1 MMVNDY
7 WKSEDYALHARYVSQ
22 LSEEVM
28 RDLAPQRGEQIL
40 DLGCGDG
47 VLAEV
52 LMGLGCDVVG
62 IDSSASLVEA
72 ARGRGVEVR
81 LGDAQ
86 AIEDDAAFDAIFSNA
101 ALHWMLEQTAL
112 SQRVFRALKPGG
124 RFVAEMG
131 GTGNIAQIRAA
142 MTGALAEIGIAFAD
156 RNPWTFP
163 TPEEHRALLEKIGF
177 RVTKCALRDRP
188 TLLPTD
194 VHGWFATFSQGILS
208 DLDLDRREAVI
219 DRMVELCRPE
229 LCDAAGKWTVD
240 YVRLNFVAEKPALS
254 EI

>member
-1 MMVNDY
+1 MANDY
-7 WKSEDYALHARYVSQ
+7 WKSEDYASHASYVSQ
-22 LSEEVM
+22 LSQEVLL
-28 RDLAPQRGEQIL
+28 DLTPQRGEKIL

-47 VLAEV
+47 ALAEV

-62 IDSSASLVEA
+62 IDASASLLEA
-72 ARGRGVEVR
+72 AKKRGVKAR

-86 AIEDDAAFDAIFSNA
+86 AIKDDAAFDAIFSNA
-101 ALHWMLEQTAL
+101 ALHWMPAQATL
-112 SQRVFRALKPGG
+112 SKRVFRALKPGG

-131 GTGNIAQIRAA
+131 GAGNIAQIRAS
-142 MTGALAEIGIAFAD
+142 MTEALAEIGIAFAD

-163 TPEEHRALLEKIGF
+163 TPEEHRALLDEIGF

-194 VHGWFATFSQGILS
+194 VRGWFVTFSQEILD
-208 DLDLDRREAVI
+208 DLDLDHREAAI
-219 DRMVELCRPE
+219 DRMVELCRPA

-240 YVRLNFVAEKPALS
+240 YVRLNFVAERPA
-254 EI
+254 

>member
-1 MMVNDY
+1 MSDADDY
-7 WKSEDYALHARYVSQ
+7 WKSEDYASHASYVSQ
-22 LSEEVM
+22 LSQEVM
-28 RDLAPQRGEQIL
+28 QDLAPQRGEQIL

-47 VLAEV
+47 ALAEV
-52 LMGLGCDVVG
+52 LMGLGCHVVG

-72 ARGRGVEVR
+72 AKNRGVKAR
-81 LGDAQ
+81 LDDAQ

-101 ALHWMLEQTAL
+101 ALHWMPAQVAL

-131 GTGNIAQIRAA
+131 GSGNIAQIRAA
-142 MTGALAEIGIAFAD
+142 MTEALAEIGIAFAD

-163 TPEEHRALLEKIGF
+163 TSEKHRALLEKIGF

-194 VHGWFATFSQGILS
+194 VRGWFVTFSQQILD
-208 DLDLDRREAVI
+208 DLDFDRREAVI
-219 DRMVELCRPE
+219 DRMVELCRPG
-229 LCDAAGKWTVD
+229 LCDAAGRWTVD
-240 YVRLNFVAEKPALS
+240 YVRLNFVAEKPA
-254 EI
+254 